1 MYMFRYRRAKECK
14 ACVVNHTNS
23 CATNISIAQPRNAP
37 PRPNREKAIKAV
49 EDGKEVPTFVPN
61 QNTSQDSYFY
71 SAGFGNPNGSN
82 RKLSTLSQPVKT
94 KLSNIVNGNIF
105 KQGTAW
111 ANGYITNSQANLESN
126 TGSMGRLER
135 LKANAISGD
144 REICRPIVLGQTNYL
159 HLAESNLLS
168 GYLKPTICSS
178 YGGII
183 PNPCLNNTNLFGS
196 INSCEKDII
205 LLNFTL
211 LAFTIA
217 KATNKFLIIW
227 RRKTGLNSN
236 LVPSF
241 TSVTISGKKSSNN
254 QDTSVTLDLSNTVDG
269 LVLGPPPPSLPNE
282 NTITAEWDAAL
293 DPSVLIVKDILLGGN
308 NGKKVVF
315 RLN

>member
-23 CATNISIAQPRNAP
+23 CATNITIAQPRNAP
-37 PRPNREKAIKAV
+37 PRPNREKAIKEV
-49 EDGKEVPTFVPN
+49 ENGKEVPTFVPN

-126 TGSMGRLER
+126 TGSMGRLGR

-144 REICRPIVLGQTNYL
+144 REICRPIVSGQTNYM
-159 HLAESNLLS
+159 HLAESNVFS
-168 GYLKPTICSS
+168 GYLKSSVCSGL
-178 YGGII
+178 GGII
-183 PNPCLNNTNLFGS
+183 PNPCLNDNNLFGS
-196 INSCEKDII
+196 INSCQKDNI

-211 LAFTIA
+211 LAFGIA
-217 KATNKFLIIW
+217 KQTNKFLIIW
-227 RRKTGLNSN
+227 RRKTGLYSNS
-236 LVPSF
+236 VPIF
-241 TSVTISGKKSSNN
+241 TSVTISGKKNSNN
-254 QDTSVTLDLSNTVDG
+254 EDTSVTLDLSNIAGFPGGGND
-269 LVLGPPPPSLPNE
+269 LPNE
-282 NTITAEWDAAL
+282 NTITAEWDAAT
-293 DPSVLIVKDILLGGN
+293 DPSVLIVKDILVGGS